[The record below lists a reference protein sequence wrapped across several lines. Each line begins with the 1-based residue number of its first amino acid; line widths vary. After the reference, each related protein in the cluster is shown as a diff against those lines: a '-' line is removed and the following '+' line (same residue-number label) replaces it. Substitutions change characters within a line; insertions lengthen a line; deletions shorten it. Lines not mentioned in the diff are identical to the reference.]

1 MVSGRNTEDM
11 IMDLASQLSIEQAK
25 NKILW
30 DLILRHNVLSQED
43 VDKEVEKHY
52 ETYRTTSY
60 EELTGFNLRED
71 IKPAKEP
78 EPEPETE
85 E

>member
-1 MVSGRNTEDM
+1 MNMVSGRNTEDM
-11 IMDLASQLSIEQAK
+11 IMDLASQLSIEQAR

-30 DLILRHNVLSQED
+30 DLILRHNVLSQQD

-52 ETYRTTSY
+52 ETYRTNSY
-60 EELTGFNLRED
+60 EELTGFNLKED
-71 IKPAKEP
+71 TKPVK
-78 EPEPETE
+78 EPETE